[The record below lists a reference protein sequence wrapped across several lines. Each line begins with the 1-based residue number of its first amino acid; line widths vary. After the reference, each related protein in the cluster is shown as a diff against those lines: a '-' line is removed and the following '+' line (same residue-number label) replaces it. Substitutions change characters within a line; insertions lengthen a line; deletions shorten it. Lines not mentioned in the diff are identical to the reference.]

1 MAQCRV
7 ELWRIFHVENGD
19 RHLNRGRFHFADF
32 PGVKRQFDTRLARSD
47 RFRDLNQILQAVA
60 SAALLE
66 RVLVADRC
74 IALALGRE
82 RDVGHRVDIGRDGV
96 GIENET
102 ERAGTDALR
111 ADADLKL

>member
-7 ELWRIFHVENGD
+7 ELRRIFHVENGD
-19 RHLNRGRFHFADF
+19 RHLDRGRFHVADF
-32 PGVKRQFDTRLARSD
+32 PGVKRQFNPRYTLANRL
-47 RFRDLNQILQAVA
+47 RDLNQILQAVA

-66 RVLVADRC
+66 RVLVADRF

-82 RDVGHRVDIGRDGV
+82 RDVGDRVDIGRDGV
-96 GIENET
+96 GIKHET
-102 ERAGTDALR
+102 ERAGTDTLR